1 MKYACFFIIFLF
13 KIGYSQEKE
22 IKIIDSLY
30 REDQFYFNST
40 YNTLLQ
46 KTDDL
51 STNTIAVGFNVGF
64 LRDFPIN
71 KSRTWA
77 IAPGFGIGT
86 GIGNSIKTTNN
97 FSIENQ
103 LENYNFSKFS
113 YFNFDVPLEIRWRD
127 SSPTKRDFLRV
138 HTGFKFS
145 YLYFYAL
152 ENIDSNRFKQFQY
165 GLCFSIG
172 YGTWNF
178 YMYYGLSPV
187 FNEDFIQKNNQNPP
201 ENYNLQALRIL
212 HAGFIFYIL

>member
-1 MKYACFFIIFLF
+1 MKYVCFYVIFLF
-13 KIGYSQEKE
+13 KIGYSQENSLKV
-22 IKIIDSLY
+22 IDSLY

-51 STNTIAVGFNVGF
+51 STNTIAVGFNAGF

-86 GIGNSIKTTNN
+86 GIGNSIKTTENFTINN
-97 FSIENQ
+97 QFQ
-103 LENYNFSKFS
+103 DYNFSKFS
-113 YFNFDVPLEIRWRD
+113 YLNFDVPLEIRWRD

-138 HTGFKFS
+138 YTGFKFS

-152 ENIDSNRFKQFQY
+152 ENIEAHRLKPFQY
-165 GLCFSIG
+165 GPYFSIG

-178 YMYYGLSPV
+178 YMYYGLSSV
-187 FNEDFIQKNNQNPP
+187 FEEDFIQKTNQNPP
-201 ENYNLQALRIL
+201 ENYNLQTIRSIQ
-212 HAGFIFYIL
+212 AGLIFYML